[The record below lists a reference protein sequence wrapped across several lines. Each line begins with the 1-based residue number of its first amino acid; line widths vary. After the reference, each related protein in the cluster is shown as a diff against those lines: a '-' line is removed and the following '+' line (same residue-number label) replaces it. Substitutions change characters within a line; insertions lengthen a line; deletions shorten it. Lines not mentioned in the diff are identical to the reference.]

1 MIARIV
7 IWIGFVMISIVTQ
20 AQHSSITKDQMYEDF
35 DFLEQTIVSVNPTL
49 VLKSKLFNR
58 AISDSIHEL
67 RKQIETCSSTLDFQL
82 IVKQVLNSCIDGHS
96 VLITNYPY
104 PDIQLM
110 IPLTY
115 SNGEYYVKRGFS
127 YDSLEFIAGMEL
139 RAINGNADVHSEINQ
154 LVSKRYLMRWDVERK
169 RFYSELFYLSDNYIQ
184 QGNIELT
191 FVNQRDTLI
200 QRFEFS
206 KKVKLKPFEV
216 DDPKRIFY
224 FKDEDLLYIRVPSMD
239 WSDRKYYKKEIPK
252 IVSNNK
258 PAAIV
263 IDVRYNMGGSSI
275 VGRNIFRS
283 ILSEPFQLETKI
295 YANPSFVPSN
305 KYKRVHGF
313 QDGNELESIVNLDSI
328 ELRNCIK
335 TTESIRPFRNSI
347 KHAGPIFILGNE
359 FVYSAGAAIF
369 SFANQSN
376 TDEIYSIGSRTG
388 WFLGEF
394 TDPIDYKLPNSQLEY
409 KIAPTFSLSGVNG
422 WEDVMLDKYDYYI
435 ESSVLNYQKFYSQS
449 ESLYTNDFLHTNDPY
464 FDLVLRLIKR
474 K

>member
-7 IWIGFVMISIVTQ
+7 IWIEFVMISIVAQ
-20 AQHSSITKDQMYEDF
+20 AQHSGITKDQMYEDF

-49 VLKSKLFNR
+49 VLKSKLFNC

-104 PDIQLM
+104 PEIQLM

-115 SNGEYYVKRGFS
+115 SNGEYCIKRGFS
-127 YDSLEFIAGMEL
+127 YDSLEFVTGMKL
-139 RAINGNADVHSEINQ
+139 SAINGNTDVHSEINQ

-191 FVNQRDTLI
+191 FMNKSDTLV

-216 DDPKRIFY
+216 DDPKRILY

-239 WSDRKYYKKEIPK
+239 WSDRNYYKKEIHK

-283 ILSEPFQLETKI
+283 ILSEPFQLETRI
-295 YANPSFVPSN
+295 YANPSFVPSK
-305 KYKRVHGF
+305 KYKRAHGF
-313 QDGNELESIVNLDSI
+313 QHGNELESIVNLDSI
-328 ELRNCIK
+328 ELKNCIK
-335 TTESIRPFRNSI
+335 ITETIRPFRKSI
-347 KHAGPIFILGNE
+347 KHTGPIFILGNE

-369 SFANQSN
+369 SFANQSS

-394 TDPIDYKLPNSQLEY
+394 TDPIHFKLPHSEFEY
-409 KIAPTFSLSGVNG
+409 KIAPTLSLSNVNG
-422 WEDVMLDKYDYYI
+422 WNDVMLDTYDYTI
-435 ESSVLNYQKFYSQS
+435 QPSVLNYQLFYSQS
-449 ESLYTNDFLHTNDPY
+449 GKLYSEDYLISKDPY
-464 FDLVLRLIKR
+464 FEPILNLF
-474 K
+474 